1 MVVSKES
8 GGSSGG
14 KRQLNKNQLFRKQKV
29 RTARTIRTEAI
40 HASNKLKNDQ
50 EKSLSEDGGMI
61 QVDRFIGSRQFEL
74 TQLQY
79 SMLKSKSASSTR
91 VFQALP
97 RKLRRRTASHNV
109 RRIPKRMRNRA
120 LREMLKNDQQMTV
133 KNKNTNGTKK
143 KTHGL
148 SASQLYR
155 ARMSIK
161 LLRLASRCMSMKL
174 ALPNNVTSSKCNV
187 RQRIKYLKK
196 LIKESKNSKASISSE
211 VNSGKLNNKCGSYDN
226 TGINVLA
233 PIPRGRIKFCKRQRQ
248 FTWLPTHVWNA
259 KRSHM
264 IKRWGFNIPWSPS
277 QKCFKLTH
285 RLGGNVAAS
294 DGALC
299 MDTSFIGTMIINS
312 ISKDTLFLKNLVGKL
327 TKNRGNLKKYY
338 RNKYL
343 YEGLIYSH
351 NSEAEDSEILGP
363 CNLLWINESE
373 IILRLHPAIYS
384 IVFNSLTKF
393 YNKDIVVQD
402 CRYSLASITI
412 RGAKSLTAISSI
424 LRSSKNSKNFETFK
438 KICNISDTTVLPSK
452 MMFAM
457 EIVDPRH
464 LSAPKKIEN
473 NNGGR
478 TKNNI
483 DVDDIIALED
493 DSLLK
498 SEFDKVLSKL
508 TTPKGREE
516 SYNNQQTLKQLSIR
530 RRQLLESKKIN
541 KNNPRTMIP
550 FKDNYD
556 PSIPL
561 LLTRRPKEN
570 DWLLLIPWFWHLPL
584 WYQLNRVPRV
594 YNMGLRQVQQLSY
607 ENKQLYFPDDYPFT
621 NVGLLENST
630 YKSQSLKAQW
640 ERKTI
645 GKKINYEKLSSL
657 HLSDIPAISGE
668 IGDYFS
674 CDWKFLQ
681 IVQNGVEYLKQKY
694 NGKFPLIDEK
704 RTTQFD
710 SKTYSRKINNFND
723 VLELYKDVTNN
734 SDGVSIESL
743 LPTVPIKLRNYKD
756 IPMLEVQKIDTNVD
770 ITKKPLAVTAVSCVM
785 VRRGHPKDNARI
797 YAIPEKD
804 ISFWKSIADGIYKPN
819 GRLENDRVVP
829 LPEIFHLIGYVT
841 SGTYDL
847 GEGHGKGNGFIMA
860 NHFKKN
866 TSFSGSHVLI
876 RNVGTNVYRLA
887 KIEPIKV

>member
-1 MVVSKES
+1 MSGPKNFRES
-8 GGSSGG
+8 LGR
-14 KRQLNKNQLFRKQKV
+14 KKQLNKNQLFRKQKV
-29 RTARTIRTEAI
+29 KTARTIRTEAI
-40 HASNKLKNDQ
+40 HASNKLKNDE
-50 EKSLSEDGGMI
+50 EKCLSEDGGMI
-61 QVDRFIGSRQFEL
+61 KVDRFITSRQFEL

-120 LREMLKNDQQMTV
+120 LREMLKNDQQITV
-133 KNKNTNGTKK
+133 KNKNINGAKK

-155 ARMSIK
+155 ARMSVK
-161 LLRLASRCMSMKL
+161 LLRLVSKCMSMKL

-196 LIKESKNSKASISSE
+196 LIKESKNPKVSISSE
-211 VNSGKLNNKCGSYDN
+211 INGGRLNNKCGSYDN

-299 MDTSFIGTMIINS
+299 MDTSFIGTMIIKN
-312 ISKDTLFLKNLVGKL
+312 IDEQKMFLKNLVGKL
-327 TKNRGNLKKYY
+327 TKNKGTLKKYLH
-338 RNKYL
+338 NKYL
-343 YEGLIYSH
+343 YEGLIY
-351 NSEAEDSEILGP
+351 NIDSETEEPEILGP
-363 CNLLWINESE
+363 CNLLWVNEEE
-373 IILRLHPAIYS
+373 IILRLHPAIYP
-384 IVFNSLTKF
+384 IIFNSLTTIYGKS
-393 YNKDIVVQD
+393 IMVQD

-412 RGAKSLTAISSI
+412 RGAKSLTALSCI
-424 LRSSKNSKNFETFK
+424 LRSCKYSKNFETFK
-438 KICNISDTTVLPSK
+438 KICNISDTNVLPSK

-457 EIVDPRH
+457 EVIDPRH
-464 LSAPKKIEN
+464 LSAPKKIGGN
-473 NNGGR
+473 NSR
-478 TKNNI
+478 KTPKNI
-483 DVDDIIALED
+483 DVDDIIAMED
-493 DSLLK
+493 DTLLK
-498 SEFDKVLSKL
+498 DEFIKVLSKL
-508 TTPKGREE
+508 TTSKGREE
-516 SYNNQQTLKQLSIR
+516 SYNNQQTLKQISKR
-530 RRQLLESKKIN
+530 RRELLESKSAN
-541 KNNPRTMIP
+541 SNNLRAIIP
-550 FKDNYD
+550 YKDNYD

-561 LLTRRPKEN
+561 LLIRRPKEH
-570 DWLLLIPWFWHLPL
+570 DWLLIVPWFWHLPI

-594 YNMGLRQVQQLSY
+594 YNMGLRQTQQLSY

-621 NVGLLENST
+621 NIGALENST
-630 YKSQSLKAQW
+630 YKSKSLRAKW
-640 ERKTI
+640 EKKTI
-645 GKKINYEKLSSL
+645 GKKINYEKLPMV
-657 HLSDIPAISGE
+657 HLSDLPAISGE

-681 IVQNGVEYLKQKY
+681 IIQNGVEYLKQKY
-694 NGKFPLIDEK
+694 DNRIPLINDK

-710 SKTYSRKINNFND
+710 NKTYSRTINNFND
-723 VLELYKDVTNN
+723 VLELYKDITDN

-743 LPTVPIKLRNYKD
+743 LPTIPIKLTNYKN
-756 IPMLEVQKIDTNVD
+756 IPKLEIQKFDTNVD
-770 ITKKPLAVTAVSCVM
+770 ITKIPLSVTAVSCIM

-804 ISFWKSIADGIYKPN
+804 MSFWKSIADGVYKSN
-819 GRLENDRVVP
+819 GRLENDRVIP
-829 LPEIFHLIGYVT
+829 LPEIFHLIGYIT
-841 SGTYDL
+841 SGTYNL
-847 GEGHGKGNGFIMA
+847 TEGCGRGNGFITSS
-860 NHFKKN
+860 HFKK
-866 TSFSGSHVLI
+866 TDSFSGSHVLI

-887 KIEPIKV
+887 KIENIDV